1 MMREFEILFWVAL
14 FNETNVYYIEEQSTD
29 YNHKNNI
36 INFLFITAFHVKK
49 ELSDF
54 RI

>member
-1 MMREFEILFWVAL
+1 MMREFEILFWVVL
-14 FNETNVYYIEEQSTD
+14 FNETYVYYIEELSTD

-36 INFLFITAFHVKK
+36 INFLFITAFNVKK

-54 RI
+54 KI